1 MTLAPAQQL
10 KVLGLSTTH
19 AQFSLAVSGMFSW
32 FQTAVAGCSAEL
44 DFETE
49 FNKHDALTTDEAMP
63 ERLKNEWSSF
73 ARALRAA
80 YGDFGRDVVTR
91 MGVDEPAQVR
101 NLALSIAGGAF
112 QRARQSARE
121 FLVSQ
126 IEATV
131 IPA

>member
-1 MTLAPAQQL
+1 MTLATAQQL
-10 KVLGLSTTH
+10 KVLALSTAH
-19 AQFSLAVSGMFSW
+19 AQFSLAVSGMFTW
-32 FQTAVAGCSAEL
+32 FQTAVAGYRAEL

-49 FNKHDALTTDEAMP
+49 FTKHDAITADDAMP
-63 ERLKNEWSSF
+63 ERLKNEWSSY

-80 YGDFGRDVVTR
+80 YADFGRDVVTR

-101 NLALSIAGGAF
+101 NLALSIAGSAF

-121 FLVSQ
+121 FLVTQ

-131 IPA
+131 IPG

>member
-19 AQFSLAVSGMFSW
+19 AQFSLAVTGMFTW
-32 FQTAVAGCSAEL
+32 FQTAVAGCRAEL
-44 DFETE
+44 DFDEE
-49 FNKHDALTTDEAMP
+49 FARHDVLTADEAIP

-80 YGDFGRDVVTR
+80 YADFGRDVVTR

-101 NLALSIAGGAF
+101 NLALSIAGSSF
-112 QRARQSARE
+112 QRARTSARE

-131 IPA
+131 IPS

>member
-1 MTLAPAQQL
+1 MILETAQQL
-10 KVLGLSTTH
+10 KVLGLSTSH

-32 FQTAVAGCSAEL
+32 FQTAVAGYRAEM
-44 DFETE
+44 DFDQE
-49 FNKHDALTTDEAMP
+49 FNKHDVLTADGNIP
-63 ERLKNEWSSF
+63 ERLKNEWSSY

-80 YGDFGRDVVTR
+80 YADFGRDVVTR

-101 NLALSIAGGAF
+101 NLALSIAGSSF
-112 QRARQSARE
+112 QRARTSARE